1 MQQSEIEHNRK
12 VVLKYFKESGAIYTI
27 DNIHHAQKAFMV
39 NSVLQWVLA
48 KVDLGEYGSGDVSFY
63 LDSMN
68 DYIND
73 KIRVYWNEDGNL
85 VIGA

>member
-1 MQQSEIEHNRK
+1 MGQSEKEHNKK
-12 VVLKYFKESGAIYTI
+12 VVLKYLKESGAIYTI
-27 DNIHHAQKAFMV
+27 DNVHHAQKAFMV

-48 KVDLGEYGSGDVSFY
+48 KVDSGEYGSGDVSFY

-73 KIRVYWNEDGNL
+73 KIRVYWSNEGNL
-85 VIGA
+85 IIGA

>member
-1 MQQSEIEHNRK
+1 MEQIEKEHNKK
-12 VVLKYFKESGAIYTI
+12 VVLKYLKESGAIYTI
-27 DNIHHAQKAFMV
+27 NNVYHAQKAFMV

-48 KVDLGEYGSGDVSFY
+48 KVDTGEYGSGEVSFY
-63 LDSMN
+63 LDSMS

>member
-1 MQQSEIEHNRK
+1 MEQSEKEHNKK
-12 VVLKYFKESGAIYTI
+12 VVLKYLKESGAIYTI
-27 DNIHHAQKAFMV
+27 GNVHHAQKAFMV

-48 KVDLGEYGSGDVSFY
+48 KVDSGEYGSGDVSFY

-73 KIRVYWNEDGNL
+73 KIRVYWSNEGNL
-85 VIGA
+85 IIGA

>member
-1 MQQSEIEHNRK
+1 MEQIEKEHNKK
-12 VVLKYFKESGAIYTI
+12 VVLKYLKETGAIHTI
-27 DNIHHAQKAFMV
+27 GNVHHAQKAFMV

-48 KVDLGEYGSGDVSFY
+48 KVDSGEYGSGDVSFY

-73 KIRVYWNEDGNL
+73 KIRVYWSNEGNL
-85 VIGA
+85 IIGA

>member
-1 MQQSEIEHNRK
+1 MRQSEKEHNKK
-12 VVLKYFKESGAIYTI
+12 VILKYLKDSGALHSIGNVY
-27 DNIHHAQKAFMV
+27 HAQKAFTV
-39 NSVLQWVLA
+39 NSVLQWVLQ
-48 KVDLGEYGSGDVSFY
+48 KVDSGEYSSGEVSFY

-73 KIRVYWNEDGNL
+73 KIRIYWSEDGNL

>member
-1 MQQSEIEHNRK
+1 MRQSEIEHNRK
-12 VVLKYFKESGAIYTI
+12 VVLKYLKESGAIYTI
-27 DNIHHAQKAFMV
+27 GNIHHAQKAFMV

-63 LDSMN
+63 LDSMS

>member
-1 MQQSEIEHNRK
+1 MRQSEKEHNKK
-12 VVLKYFKESGAIYTI
+12 VVLKYLKDSGAIYTI
-27 DNIHHAQKAFMV
+27 NNVHHAQKAFMV

-48 KVDLGEYGSGDVSFY
+48 KVDTGEYASGDVSFY
-63 LDSMN
+63 LDSMS

>member
-1 MQQSEIEHNRK
+1 MNQSEAEHNKK
-12 VVLKYFKESGAIYTI
+12 VVLKYLKESGAIHI
-27 DNIHHAQKAFMV
+27 IGNVHHAQKAFMV

-48 KVDLGEYGSGDVSFY
+48 KVDTGEYGSGDVSFY

-73 KIRVYWNEDGNL
+73 KIRVYWNKDGNL

>member
-12 VVLKYFKESGAIYTI
+12 VVLKYLKESGAIYTI

>member
-1 MQQSEIEHNRK
+1 MEQIEKEHNKK
-12 VVLKYFKESGAIYTI
+12 VVLKYLKESGAIYTV
-27 DNIHHAQKAFMV
+27 NNVYHAQKAFMV

-48 KVDLGEYGSGDVSFY
+48 KVDSGEYGSGDVSFY
-63 LDSMN
+63 LDSMS

-73 KIRVYWNEDGNL
+73 KIRVYWSEDGNL

>member
-1 MQQSEIEHNRK
+1 MRQSEIEHNRK
-12 VVLKYFKESGAIYTI
+12 VVLKYLKESGAIYTI

-73 KIRVYWNEDGNL
+73 KIRVYWSEEGNL

>member
-1 MQQSEIEHNRK
+1 MRQGEIEHNRK
-12 VVLKYFKESGAIYTI
+12 VVLKYLKESGAIYTI

-48 KVDLGEYGSGDVSFY
+48 KVDVGEYGSGDVSFY

-73 KIRVYWNEDGNL
+73 KIKVYWNEDGNL

>member
-1 MQQSEIEHNRK
+1 MRQSEIEHNKR
-12 VVLKYFKESGAIYTI
+12 VVFKYLKENGAIHTI
-27 DNIHHAQKAFMV
+27 GNVHHAQKAFMV

-48 KVDLGEYGSGDVSFY
+48 KVDSGEYGSGDVSFY
-63 LDSMN
+63 LDSMS

-73 KIRVYWNEDGNL
+73 KIKIHWSKEGNL

>member
-1 MQQSEIEHNRK
+1 MHQDEKEHNKK
-12 VVLKYFKESGAIYTI
+12 VVLKYLKESGAIYTI
-27 DNIHHAQKAFMV
+27 NNVYHAQKAFMV

-48 KVDLGEYGSGDVSFY
+48 KVDTGEYASGDVSFY
-63 LDSMN
+63 LDSMS